1 MDVLRLAPSLV
12 QFLEASATSSQDAGP
27 KYMYEAFEVLENAL
41 QLLTDPESKFGL
53 HWEVLGVLDELLQR
67 KQNAMTEEDEETI
80 NVSMVNH
87 ILRHLTRDCFV
98 LDKGHSK
105 VNKYPKQTYLPETF
119 RWDGLAL
126 GK

>member
-27 KYMYEAFEVLENAL
+27 KYEALEVLENAL

-53 HWEVLGVLDELLQR
+53 RWEVLEVLDELLQK
-67 KQNAMTEEDEETI
+67 KQNAMTEEDEEAI
-80 NVSMVNH
+80 NVEMVNH

-105 VNKYPKQTYLPETF
+105 VNKYPKQTYLPKTF